1 VSSFFIFEIMRK
13 LYCIFIICFL
23 SCNATNNDKFELQI
37 GDILFQDLDSSPLCD
52 AIEIVTPGFNNYNF
66 SHIGIIIEGG
76 IPFATNAD
84 SRFEEKYF
92 YNLEEDFR
100 VLEAIPNKV
109 TTTHIDSFLNR
120 SLDNNHNPKVIV
132 GRLNKKYQHS
142 IDNAVKFLKSKI
154 GVEYDDYFIKD
165 NNKYYCSELIHEAFE
180 KDEIF
185 NLYPMTFV
193 DPNSKKTMKL
203 WLDYY
208 QKLDTNVPEGE
219 LGINPGV
226 MSISE
231 KIKIIHQYG
240 EPSKKNN
247 DE

>member
-1 VSSFFIFEIMRK
+1 MRQLLVIFF
-13 LYCIFIICFL
+13 ICFL
-23 SCNATNNDKFELQI
+23 SCNSVDNNEFQLQI

-52 AIEIVTPGFNNYNF
+52 AIEMVTPGHNNYNF

-180 KDEIF
+180 KNEIF

-208 QKLDTNVPEGE
+208 QKLDTNIPEGE

-226 MSISE
+226 MSISK

-240 EPSKKNN
+240 EPSKKKQ
-247 DE
+247 

>member
-1 VSSFFIFEIMRK
+1 MRK